1 MSFPGFALGAGLAE
15 EHKAQNAQ
23 KQDEERQAQ
32 LVNIANA
39 GLPPEATQEAIRTL
53 YAKDPS
59 ALKQHIQNLIGR
71 VQGKQPQPTP
81 EAYPAQSATV
91 QGQPTQ
97 VGDVTLPAPQ
107 TTVNYPG
114 AKTQAE
120 RRAQI
125 LSGGTTP
132 QQRQQSLIE
141 SQGAQRVKEIEAKP
155 TLAPYKTYVSP
166 DGKERQAFRVDE
178 QPEGWQIAPTGSSG
192 ATIPEAKPLEAGG
205 VPYGVQTKTGQT

>member
-71 VQGKQPQPTP
+71 VQGKQSQPTP
-81 EAYPAQSATV
+81 MVDPAQSS
-91 QGQPTQ
+91 Q
-97 VGDVTLPAPQ
+97 VGGDQQIGGGSLPAPNSQ
-107 TTVNYPG
+107 FMATPNAAGLLEPGNLDISNRPVVQNADGSHSTEYSTSFEENGREVLVPTVVNG
-114 AKTQAE
+114 KFLT
-120 RRAQI
+120 
-125 LSGGTTP
+125 
-132 QQRQQSLIE
+132 
-141 SQGAQRVKEIEAKP
+141 
-155 TLAPYKTYVSP
+155 P
-166 DGKERQAFRVDE
+166 DGKKP
-178 QPEGWQIAPTGSSG
+178 PEGS
-192 ATIPEAKPLEAGG
+192 
-205 VPYGVQTKTGQT
+205 